1 MASGGLEGP
10 AREARR
16 GAPRATLASPVAVTC
31 ALLKEVLLPLE
42 TRSVPRQIFYL
53 MLALIGLLATLSLF
67 VRWQL

>member
-1 MASGGLEGP
+1 
-10 AREARR
+10 
-16 GAPRATLASPVAVTC
+16 
-31 ALLKEVLLPLE
+31 LPLE